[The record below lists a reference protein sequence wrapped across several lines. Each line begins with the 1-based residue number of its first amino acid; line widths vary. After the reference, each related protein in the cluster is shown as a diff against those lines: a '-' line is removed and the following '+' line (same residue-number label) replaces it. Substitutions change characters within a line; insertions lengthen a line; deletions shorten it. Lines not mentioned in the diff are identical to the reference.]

1 MPKLNV
7 NREPMPSQP
16 PEERKRN
23 FQEVALGYEIDQ
35 AMREAARCLTC
46 KKPACREGCPVSV
59 DIPDFVRLLREGD
72 LPGAARVL
80 KSKNN
85 LPAICG
91 RVCPQESQCESRCLL
106 AKKGAAIAVGRLERF
121 VADWERAN
129 GVRVPEPEAVRK
141 HKIAVV
147 GSGPA
152 GLTAAADQAR
162 LGYTVTIFEALHLP
176 GGVLS
181 YGIPPF
187 RLPREVSQAEIEYV
201 RKLGVEIR
209 TDWVVG
215 RSVTVEELFADGYK
229 AVFLGT
235 GAGLPNFMNVPGENY
250 NNVYS
255 ANEFLTRV
263 NLMKAYQFPV
273 YDTPVKIGRRVAV
286 VGAGNVAMDSARTAL
301 RLGAERVTIVYR
313 RSRAEIPARLEEL
326 EHAEEEG
333 IEFRLLTAPVRVLG
347 DEKGSV
353 VAMECVE
360 MELGEPDAS
369 GRRRPIPKEGSNFTL
384 EVDQVIVA
392 VGTSPNPL
400 VPRTTDGLQT
410 SRHGTVIAD
419 PQTGRTSRKGVWAGG
434 DVVTGAATVIE
445 AMGAGKRAA
454 ADIHAFLSG

>member
-1 MPKLNV
+1 
-7 NREPMPSQP
+7 
-16 PEERKRN
+16 
-23 FQEVALGYEIDQ
+23 
-35 AMREAARCLTC
+35 
-46 KKPACREGCPVSV
+46 
-59 DIPDFVRLLREGD
+59 
-72 LPGAARVL
+72 
-80 KSKNN
+80 
-85 LPAICG
+85 
-91 RVCPQESQCESRCLL
+91 
-106 AKKGAAIAVGRLERF
+106 
-121 VADWERAN
+121 
-129 GVRVPEPEAVRK
+129 
-141 HKIAVV
+141 
-147 GSGPA
+147 
-152 GLTAAADQAR
+152 
-162 LGYTVTIFEALHLP
+162 
-176 GGVLS
+176 
-181 YGIPPF
+181 
-187 RLPREVSQAEIEYV
+187 
-201 RKLGVEIR
+201 
-209 TDWVVG
+209 
-215 RSVTVEELFADGYK
+215 
-229 AVFLGT
+229 
-235 GAGLPNFMNVPGENY
+235 
-250 NNVYS
+250 
-255 ANEFLTRV
+255 
-263 NLMKAYQFPV
+263 
-273 YDTPVKIGRRVAV
+273 
-286 VGAGNVAMDSARTAL
+286 MDSARTAL

>member
-1 MPKLNV
+1 MPALNL

-16 PEERKRN
+16 AEERRSN
-23 FQEVALGYEIDQ
+23 FQEVALGYEVEQ
-35 AMREAARCLTC
+35 AMREAARCLQC
-46 KKPACREGCPVSV
+46 KKATCREGCPVSV
-59 DIPDFVRLLREGD
+59 DIPEFVKRLREGD
-72 LPGAARVL
+72 LPGAAKLL

-91 RVCPQESQCESRCLL
+91 RVCPQESQCEAYCVLC
-106 AKKGAAIAVGRLERF
+106 KKGAAVAIGRLERF

-129 GVRVPEPEAVRK
+129 GVQVPEPEANRRAKV
-141 HKIAVV
+141 AVV

-152 GLTAAADQAR
+152 GLTAAADLAR
-162 LGYTVTIFEALHLP
+162 LGYGVTIFEALHLP

-187 RLPREVSQAEIEYV
+187 RLPREVSQSEIEYV

-215 RSVTVEELFADGYK
+215 RSVTVDDLFAEGYS

-235 GAGLPNFMNVPGENY
+235 GAGLPNFMQVPGENY

-263 NLMKAYQFPV
+263 NLMKAYLFPS
-273 YDTPVKIGRRVAV
+273 YDTPVKVGRRVAV
-286 VGAGNVAMDSARTAL
+286 IGAGNVAMDSARTAL
-301 RLGAERVTIVYR
+301 RLGAEKVSIVYR

-333 IEFRLLTAPVRVLG
+333 IEFRLLTAPVRVHG
-347 DEKGSV
+347 DDRGSV
-353 VAMECVE
+353 VALECVE

-369 GRRRPIPKEGSNFTL
+369 GRRRPIPKDGSNFIIDL
-384 EVDQVIVA
+384 DQVIVA

-410 SRHGTVIAD
+410 TRHGTVVAD
-419 PQTGRTSRKGVWAGG
+419 PQTGRTSRAGVWAGG

-454 ADIHAFLSG
+454 ADIHQYLSQ